1 MQDTS
6 SLNVDAIAADILA
19 RTLWGEARGEGTAGM
34 QAVAAVIMNR
44 VKIARARPGGM
55 WWGNDV
61 ISVCQKPWQF
71 SCWNRSDPNMK
82 KVMAVTADDPY
93 FKNAMAIARTALAGT
108 LRDPTGGA
116 THYHARGTVP
126 DWAKGRTPVVTIGRH
141 VFYRMSG

>member
-6 SLNVDAIAADILA
+6 SLNVDDIAADILA

-44 VKIARARPGGM
+44 VKTSRAKPGGM

-82 KVMAVTADDPY
+82 KVMAVTANDPY
-93 FKNAMAIARTALAGT
+93 FKNAQAIARAALAGT

-116 THYHARGTVP
+116 THYHARGSVP
-126 DWAKGRTPVVTIGRH
+126 DWAKGQPPTATIGRH
-141 VFYRMSG
+141 VFYILA